1 MKLLVII
8 VNYRSAD
15 LAIDCL
21 RSIEADVRSL
31 PATRVV
37 VVESQSPDDSVAKL
51 QAAIRANGWNDWCEL
66 KPLDHNGGFAYGN
79 NEGIR
84 PFLESDDRPD
94 LVLLLNPDMISR
106 PGAIPTLVRYM
117 DHHPDVGIAGSRTE
131 WPDGS
136 PQTSAFR
143 FPTIAGEIEGALRLG
158 VVTKLLK
165 RHVIAPPPPDREE
178 TVDWVVGAS
187 MIIRCAVFEKI
198 GLLDDKYFMYFEE
211 VDFCL
216 RARRAGFVCRYVPE
230 ARIVHLIG
238 KSSGVTN
245 AATQNRRRPGYWFD
259 SRRRYFVINHGLIYA
274 ALADLAFAIGF
285 GLWRIRRAI
294 QRKPDPDPARF
305 LGDFVRHSVFA
316 KGRA

>member
-1 MKLLVII
+1 MKLLIVI

-21 RSIEADVRSL
+21 RSIEADVR
-31 PATRVV
+31 AAGGAKVCIV
-37 VVESQSPDDSVAKL
+37 DGKSPDDSVMRL
-51 QAAIRANGWNDWCEL
+51 RSAIDTNGWQNWCEFR
-66 KPLDHNGGFAYGN
+66 PLDRNGGFAFGN

-84 PFLESDDRPD
+84 PYLESADKPE
-94 LVLLLNPDMISR
+94 LVLLLNPDTVSR

-117 DHHPDVGIAGSRTE
+117 DEHPDVGIAGSRTE

-143 FPTIAGEIEGALRLG
+143 FPTIGGEIESALRLG
-158 VVTKLLK
+158 IVTRLLNRK
-165 RHVIAPPPPDREE
+165 VIAPPPPTHEE

-187 MIIRCAVFEKI
+187 MIVRRSVFEKI
-198 GLLDDKYFMYFEE
+198 GLLDDHYFMYFEE

-216 RARRAGFVCRYVPE
+216 RAKRAGFVCRYVPE

-238 KSSGVTN
+238 KSSGVTD
-245 AATQNRRRPGYWFD
+245 AATKNKRRPAYWFE
-259 SRRRYFVINHGLIYA
+259 SRRRYFVHNHGLAYA
-274 ALADLAFAIGF
+274 ALADAAFAIGF
-285 GLWRIRRAI
+285 AFWRLRRAI
-294 QRKPDPDPARF
+294 QRKPDPDPEHF
-305 LGDFVRHSVFA
+305 LGDFLRHSVFA

>member
-1 MKLLVII
+1 MKLLVVI
-8 VNYRSAD
+8 VNFRSAD

-21 RSIEADVRSL
+21 RSIEADIRSL
-31 PATRVV
+31 PATKVV
-37 VVESQSPDDSVAKL
+37 VVENCSPDDSVAKL
-51 QAAIRANGWNDWCEL
+51 RTAISANGWSDWCEL
-66 KPLDHNGGFAYGN
+66 QPLDHNGGFAFGN

-84 PFLESDDRPD
+84 PRLATGDKPE

-117 DHHPDVGIAGSRTE
+117 DKHPEVSIAGSRTE
-131 WPDGS
+131 WPDGA

-158 VVTKLLK
+158 IVTKLLNK
-165 RHVIAPPPPDREE
+165 KVIAPPPPDHEE

-187 MIIRCAVFEKI
+187 MMIRREVFEKI
-198 GLLDDKYFMYFEE
+198 GLLDDKFFMYFEE

-216 RARRAGFVCRYVPE
+216 RAKRAGFVCRYVPE

-238 KSSGVTN
+238 KSSGVTD
-245 AATQNRRRPGYWFD
+245 AATQNRRRPAYWFD

-274 ALADLAFAIGF
+274 AIADLAFATGF
-285 GLWRIRRAI
+285 AFWRLRRAI
-294 QRKPDPDPARF
+294 QRKPDPDPAHF
-305 LGDFVRHSVFA
+305 LGDFLRHSVFA